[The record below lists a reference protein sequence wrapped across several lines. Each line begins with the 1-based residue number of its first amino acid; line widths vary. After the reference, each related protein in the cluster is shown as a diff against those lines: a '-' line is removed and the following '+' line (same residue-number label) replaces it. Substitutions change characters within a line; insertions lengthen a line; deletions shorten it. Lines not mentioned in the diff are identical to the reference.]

1 MHCILLIQDFI
12 VFSWDYLLYN
22 IKNIWVIPGLVPAN
36 LRLIRYYSKIHIK
49 SEQKIIQTTSMITLP
64 FLASK
69 SLSSFD

>member
-12 VFSWDYLLYN
+12 VFSWDY
-22 IKNIWVIPGLVPAN
+22 IKNIWVIPGLAPAN